1 MKRVLLWIAGGLA
14 GIVALLALLIAV
26 LPREAVVSPPPFD
39 ASGLGEDLD
48 AWLAGGEAAFEDI
61 TPGTEKRI
69 LWAGARGAQ
78 TPLSVLYL
86 HGFSATSEEVRP
98 VPDRVAEGLG
108 ANLVFWRLTGH
119 ARGGAALAEATAG
132 DWLGDLD
139 QALAVAR
146 RAGERVLVIGTST
159 GGTLAAL
166 AAADPRLRDG
176 LAGVVFLSPNFG
188 LRASAGRI
196 LTWPGVRRWGPW
208 IAGPTRGFQPMNAG
222 HREFWTIEYP
232 TVALIPM
239 AQTVEAARRADLE
252 GITTPALFLFSDQDL
267 VVSPRATRVV
277 AERWGGPAA
286 VEPVT
291 PVPGSDPYF
300 HVIAGDILS
309 PAMTEDIV
317 ARILAWARAADLQAY
332 AKNP

>member
-1 MKRVLLWIAGGLA
+1 MKRVLVWIACGLA
-14 GIVALLALLIAV
+14 GGIALLALMIAV
-26 LPREAVVSPPPFD
+26 LPREAVVPPPEFD
-39 ASGLGEDLD
+39 AAALGDDLD
-48 AWLAGGEAAFEDI
+48 AWLASDEAAFDDI

-69 LWAGARGAQ
+69 VWAGARGAQ

-119 ARGGAALAEATAG
+119 GRGGEALGRATAG

-146 RAGERVLVIGTST
+146 RAGEEVLVIGTST

-166 AAADPRLRDG
+166 AAADPRLRDR

-196 LTWPGVRRWGPW
+196 LTWPGVRIWGPW
-208 IAGPTRGFQPMNAG
+208 LAGPTRGFQPMNAG

-239 AQTVEAARRADLE
+239 AQTVEAARQADFE
-252 GITTPALFLFSDQDL
+252 SITTPALFLFSDQDI
-267 VVSPRATRVV
+267 VVSPRAIREA
-277 AERWGGPAA
+277 AERWGGA
-286 VEPVT
+286 VSLSPIT
-291 PVPGSDPYF
+291 PIAGSDPYF

-309 PAMTEDIV
+309 PAMTEDV
-317 ARILAWARAADLQAY
+317 VERILSWAQSADLQAY